1 MTSDR
6 FDPDATLTQMVYGRL
21 LGAVPLVLVY
31 ENDRVVTDP
40 ERARLLVEGCRCAKP
55 TARAGDVCE
64 CGGEVRGYRNKR
76 SER

>member
-1 MTSDR
+1 M
-6 FDPDATLTQMVYGRL
+6 
-21 LGAVPLVLVY
+21 VLVY